1 MPGSAKPERKI
12 PNKTTVAT
20 SAENS
25 VDQALLSAPLTWAE
39 LLKRVFDIDIS
50 VCLLRG
56 GTLRVIADVIDP
68 EVIQTLLAHLK
79 QRAPPGAAHRQTA
92 LRAAQN
98 DLFAAN

>member
-1 MPGSAKPERKI
+1 MPGSAKPERKK

-39 LLKRVFDIDIS
+39 LLKRVFDIS

-68 EVIQTLLAHLK
+68 DVIQTLLAHLK